1 MIIQEKKMAMEIAST
16 PVLTGKEAK
25 KFAQTAKENETKKLP
40 KEEVERSL
48 KIYHEIMTKNPSF
61 KF

>member
-1 MIIQEKKMAMEIAST
+1 MAMEIAST

-25 KFAQTAKENETKKLP
+25 KFARTVKENETKKLP
-40 KEEVERSL
+40 RAEVERSL
-48 KIYHEIMTKNPSF
+48 KIYHEIMSKNPTF

>member
-1 MIIQEKKMAMEIAST
+1 MAMEIAST